1 MVGHSM
7 PSKVYRQS
15 AISVPQ
21 SSVAAGYTLIEM
33 LVAMLIIVL
42 LGTYVGPSFVD
53 AINRNRQQAALGDV
67 FAMLGT
73 ARSEAVT
80 RAVSVAACAS
90 ANADSCSGANWEGG
104 WIVFADDGNGG
115 GTAGDGARQANE
127 PLIRVGQE
135 VGGGVT
141 VRTRNF
147 TTAGVVSFDLNG
159 MTTERGTFVVCRDD
173 PTEASGVVLNL
184 SGQAR
189 MAVDQSTPENQLIE
203 EDDGSEVTACP

>member
-1 MVGHSM
+1 MAAVLEQVLQNDGPAHASQ
-7 PSKVYRQS
+7 PS
-15 AISVPQ
+15 A
-21 SSVAAGYTLIEM
+21 AAGYTLIEM

-42 LGTYVGPSFVD
+42 LGTYVGPSFLD
-53 AINRNRQQAALGDV
+53 AINRNRQQSALGDV

-80 RAVSVAACAS
+80 RAVSVVACAS
-90 ANADSCSGANWEGG
+90 TDADACSGSNWEDG

-115 GTAGDGARQANE
+115 GTADDGDRQSNE

-141 VRTRNF
+141 VRTRNL
-147 TTAGVVSFDLNG
+147 TTAGVISFDLNG
-159 MTTERGTFVVCRDD
+159 MTDERGTFVICRDD

-203 EDDGSEVTACP
+203 ADDGTEVSACP